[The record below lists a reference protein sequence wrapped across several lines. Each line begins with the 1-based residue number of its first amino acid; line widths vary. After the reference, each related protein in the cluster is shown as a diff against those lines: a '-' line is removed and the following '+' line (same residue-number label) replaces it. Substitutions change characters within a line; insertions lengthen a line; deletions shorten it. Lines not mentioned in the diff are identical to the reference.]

1 MFKHNRFKSRSTY
14 HRVTFLLLYLTW
26 VRSVR
31 ALPSPFKSMH
41 QKSLVGGG
49 GEIIAHRRVV
59 ADTSK
64 VTNLTRQ
71 HNGDIFFS
79 YGKYLTPHPRD
90 FFLLGQSVN
99 LSITKTFPI
108 EAICINAFA
117 YSCSFLLLHFL
128 TSSYP
133 STSFTSTL
141 SIISHS
147 PFANSCFKTVHN
159 EMR

>member
-1 MFKHNRFKSRSTY
+1 MFKHNRFKSRSTF

-79 YGKYLTPHPRD
+79 YGKYLTPSTWLFSAGSIGELEQKH
-90 FFLLGQSVN
+90 FLLKQ
-99 LSITKTFPI
+99 
-108 EAICINAFA
+108 FA
-117 YSCSFLLLHFL
+117 YSCSCSFFFIFSLLPIRLPLLLPL
-128 TSSYP
+128 YR
-133 STSFTSTL
+133 
-141 SIISHS
+141 IISHS